1 MMLLGITGISQIM
14 VVNVERLIEGA
25 RKFADGDRS
34 HRINVQVP
42 PELRQVADEF
52 NKMVERIHESEAALA
67 EEAREDAL
75 TGLNNRRAFNE
86 TLDGAFARL
95 RRLKDPVVL
104 LSLDIDHFKRIN
116 DSFGH
121 DVGDEVLRGV
131 AQVLRSSTREVD
143 RVFRVGGEE
152 FAVLVAETDA
162 LGAQV
167 AAERIRAAIA
177 SHPLATS
184 KGPLPVTSSVGI
196 ALATSSM
203 RKDELLKAADAALYR
218 AKALGRNQVVLS
230 EESED
235 GGLTQRLPSVL
246 D

>member
-1 MMLLGITGISQIM
+1 
-14 VVNVERLIEGA
+14 
-25 RKFADGDRS
+25 
-34 HRINVQVP
+34 
-42 PELRQVADEF
+42 DEF

-75 TGLNNRRAFNE
+75 TNLSNRRAFNE

-116 DSFGH
+116 DNYGH
-121 DVGDEVLRGV
+121 DVGDEVLRNL
-131 AQVLRSSTREVD
+131 AQILRSCTREVD

-162 LGAQV
+162 LGAQI

-177 SHPLATS
+177 SHAVVTS
-184 KGPLPVTSSVGI
+184 QGPLRITSSVGV
-196 ALATSSM
+196 ALATRSM

-218 AKALGRNQVVLS
+218 AKAQGRNQVVLAEAT
-230 EESED
+230 EES
-235 GGLTQRLPSVL
+235 GVTVLPVVTPSGAAQS
-246 D
+246 